1 LYDLTTNKVIA
12 TGDLGKYKV
21 PRGSQEPVILPVT
34 FSYAALNATDV
45 TWNNMY
51 AACGHLWP
59 GTVRPG
65 MSYSSLHTPLS
76 LSFTFPLS
84 DSAVPSMMAD
94 DRYEIEIG
102 PGILNR
108 WVDQQTGTIN
118 SN

>member
-1 LYDLTTNKVIA
+1 LTTNKVIA

-34 FSYAALNATDV
+34 FSYAALNATDI

-65 MSYSSLHTPLS
+65 MSFSYFHSALS
-76 LSFTFPLS
+76 LSLFLFRFG
-84 DSAVPSMMAD
+84 VVKSMMAD
-94 DRYEIEIG
+94 GRYEIEIG
-102 PGILNR
+102 SGIVNR
-108 WVDQQTGTIN
+108 WID
-118 SN
+118 